1 MTGNTAFFYFL
12 TEKKEYD
19 QFVDI
24 TRSSG
29 SPSWKEIAQSIL
41 IENGDL
47 STTSMTSSELS

>member
-47 STTSMTSSELS
+47 STTSMTSNELS